1 MKAVGFDFGHTLA
14 YNAVPLSW
22 SEHYQSALRYAAR
35 QTALVLSDANVADA
49 CSVLEQYNTRV
60 NPRITEVTSEEV
72 FGHVF
77 REIGLPDD
85 QSHPFSSAFFSYFE
99 RTLQLF
105 DDALPALHSFRSL
118 GLRLGVLT
126 DVPYGKPHDLVQREI
141 SQLGETLGLLDC
153 LLTSTD
159 VGFRKPSP
167 VGLHDLAQSLGCRPA
182 DMAYVGD
189 EPKDV
194 AASKAAGV
202 TAILLVRKGEI
213 PQFGQDITVSSL
225 TEFHQVLQR

>member
-105 DDALPALHSFRSL
+105 DDALPALHSLRS
-118 GLRLGVLT
+118 
-126 DVPYGKPHDLVQREI
+126 
-141 SQLGETLGLLDC
+141 
-153 LLTSTD
+153 
-159 VGFRKPSP
+159 
-167 VGLHDLAQSLGCRPA
+167 VGLYDLAQSLGCRPA